1 VKVERSL
8 VTKISLRIPPVDT
21 VAEGNCRAGMLV
33 REREREHAALSLAGS

>member
-21 VAEGNCRAGMLV
+21 VAEGDRGAAMLV
-33 REREREHAALSLAGS
+33 REREHTALSLAGS